1 MRGKLGRMSMAPARR
16 IQALCP
22 TALVLLVGWAA
33 GLCQAQTPPLHFPH
47 PVGIPPGVVGVQRL
61 GRGGPVAGFFQPVEI
76 ILPEGGEIALA
87 EAGNW
92 TPPQK
97 APVHVGLLVGQV
109 YRMCVLNIPGQI
121 GQEVFPTI
129 EVIDRLYAPAGQE
142 TRFPIQ
148 IELTAEDLRLALE
161 GKFVT
166 RVIYLEDPERAVPA
180 PANAGQPWFEVSPGR
195 DPLVVADALGR
206 PVAIVRLGGRVPEGA
221 ERLDPQFLFGCPPVW
236 RYEPPPPAPGQSGPR
251 LTVLPP
257 PPRSGRAQPV
267 AMEAFAR

>member
-1 MRGKLGRMSMAPARR
+1 MWT
-16 IQALCP
+16 QAFCP
-22 TALVLLVGWAA
+22 KALALTAVWAVA

-47 PVGIPPGVVGVQRL
+47 PVGMPPGVVGAQRL
-61 GRGGPVAGFFQPVEI
+61 GRGGPVVGVFQPVEI
-76 ILPEGGEIALA
+76 MAPEGVLIALA
-87 EAGNW
+87 EAGTW
-92 TPPQK
+92 AQPQK

-109 YRMCVLNIPGQI
+109 YRICVWNIPGQI

-161 GKFVT
+161 GKYVT
-166 RVIYLEDPERAVPA
+166 RVIYLENPERALPA
-180 PANAGQPWFEVSPGR
+180 LGNLAGQPWFEVPPGR

-206 PVAIVRLGGRVPEGA
+206 PVAIVRLGGRVPEQA

-236 RYEPPPPAPGQSGPR
+236 RYDPPPSPAAQAQSR
-251 LTVLPP
+251 VSVLPR
-257 PPRSGRAQPV
+257 PPRPGRAQPV
-267 AMEAFAR
+267 AMEVSPR